1 MRYKKR
7 TLIYIV
13 VDLILESVSSILLLR
28 NKQNAGKNSR
38 KKFDFNIDNCTQI

>member
-13 VDLILESVSSILLLR
+13 VDWVLDTVSSILLLR
-28 NKQNAGKNSR
+28 NKENPYKNSK